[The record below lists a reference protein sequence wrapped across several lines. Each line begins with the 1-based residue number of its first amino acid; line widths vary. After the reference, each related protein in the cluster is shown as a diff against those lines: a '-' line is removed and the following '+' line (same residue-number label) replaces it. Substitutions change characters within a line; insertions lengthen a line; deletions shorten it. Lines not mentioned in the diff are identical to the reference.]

1 MGTTPLKSNDMNDNA
16 LKGKSTIKI
25 KETYTGALPKNV
37 GYPRGMDGYI
47 MPQEEYFAELE
58 KNGYTIER
66 TKNGILIS
74 PPIK

>member
-1 MGTTPLKSNDMNDNA
+1 MGTTPSKSNNMNDNA

-47 MPQEEYFAELE
+47 MPQQEYYAELR
-58 KNGYTIER
+58 KNGYTIEF
-66 TKNGILIS
+66 TKKGVIIS
-74 PPIK
+74 K

>member
-1 MGTTPLKSNDMNDNA
+1 MNDNA
-16 LKGKSTIKI
+16 LTKKSTIKI
-25 KETYTGALPKNV
+25 KKTYCGPLPKNV

-47 MPQEEYFAELE
+47 MPQEEYLSELE

-66 TKNGILIS
+66 TKNGILIT